1 MPQSLPV
8 ADGGSFPG
16 AAVGVFAP
24 DIMALSRR
32 FLILAEGSFGPLSSK
47 TANACIRFVPDEV
60 AVVLDSGTAGRTAQH
75 VLGFGGNIPVVA
87 TFAAGMAYRP
97 NALLI
102 GIAPAGGQFP
112 DPWRS
117 IVSDALRA
125 GLDVWSGL
133 HTMLG
138 DDREFAELATASGAT
153 IRDLRR
159 MPAGL
164 EVASGRVRDLNA
176 TVVLTVGTDC
186 NIGKMTAQLQVQ
198 SSVRQLGHRV
208 NFAATGQTGI
218 LVEGRGIAVDA
229 VIADFIAGAAEALT
243 IEAAD
248 GADIVLVEGQGSI
261 IHPAYS
267 GVTLGLM
274 HGALP
279 HAMVLCAQPSRTT
292 IHRNPWVQ
300 IPSLSHMVRVYE
312 GAMEMLRPSPVIAIA
327 LNTYDL
333 EDREARK
340 AIECVQ
346 SETGLPTTDPVRY
359 EPLVIAEAIAAF
371 HVKRMSGD
379 GDTAV

>member
-1 MPQSLPV
+1 
-8 ADGGSFPG
+8 
-16 AAVGVFAP
+16 
-24 DIMALSRR
+24 MALSRR
-32 FLILAEGSFGPLSSK
+32 FLILADGSFGPLSSK
-47 TANACIRFVPDEV
+47 TANACIRYVPDEV
-60 AVVLDSGTAGRTAQH
+60 AAVLDRGTAGRTAQE
-75 VLGFGGNIPVVA
+75 VLGFGGTIPVVA
-87 TFAAGMAYRP
+87 DFASGMMHRP

-112 DPWRS
+112 DAWRS
-117 IVSDALRA
+117 IVCEALRA

-138 DDREFAELATASGAT
+138 DDPEFAALAAAAGAT

-159 MPAGL
+159 APAGL
-164 EVASGRVRDLNA
+164 DVASGRLREVDA
-176 TVVLTVGTDC
+176 TIVLTVGTDC

-229 VIADFIAGAAEALT
+229 VIADFIAGAAETLT
-243 IEAAD
+243 SEAAE
-248 GADIVLVEGQGSI
+248 GVDIVLVEGQGSL

-279 HAMVLCAQPSRTT
+279 HALVLCAQPSRTT
-292 IHRNPWVQ
+292 IHRNPWVP
-300 IPSLSHMVRVYE
+300 IPSLSEMIRLYE
-312 GAMEMLRPSPVIAIA
+312 AAMEPLRPAPVIAIA
-327 LNTYDL
+327 LNTFDL
-333 EDREARK
+333 DDREARQ
-340 AIECVQ
+340 AIERVRA
-346 SETGLPTTDPVRY
+346 ETGLPVTDPVRF

-371 HVKRMSGD
+371 HVDRLAERTVLVLPETFG
-379 GDTAV
+379 